1 MQFFTLTLFIQ
12 FISLQKKTLRIIMR
26 IRDCHSSSLFKRHKD
41 KIQVENVLLVSKYC
55 NDILPSIFDNW
66 FTLSSDIQNYDRAVI
81 SRSKLFKPLFQ
92 TNLYWKNSIAISA
105 INAWNKMQTV
115 FGDVILKNFKVGLSR
130 FQFVFY
136 FHQLTSFENYEK
148 CLLLHLNS
156 SFCSHDIQMFVLTF
170 WSCRKTA

>member
-1 MQFFTLTLFIQ
+1 
-12 FISLQKKTLRIIMR
+12 MR

-105 INAWNKMQTV
+105 INSWNKMQTV

-136 FHQLTSFENYEK
+136 FNQ
-148 CLLLHLNS
+148 
-156 SFCSHDIQMFVLTF
+156 
-170 WSCRKTA
+170 

>member
-12 FISLQKKTLRIIMR
+12 FISLQKKALRIIMR

-105 INAWNKMQTV
+105 INSWNKM
-115 FGDVILKNFKVGLSR
+115 
-130 FQFVFY
+130 
-136 FHQLTSFENYEK
+136 
-148 CLLLHLNS
+148 
-156 SFCSHDIQMFVLTF
+156 
-170 WSCRKTA
+170 